1 MRKFHRIA
9 VVAASLAA
17 ALASPP
23 AAAAKPEEIAVT
35 PQSADAAI
43 IMKAPMLRVAPG
55 LKTAYRLYLHT
66 YDPKEQK
73 MVGGAFGGGAVFEA
87 KPKNFADGYLV
98 VAVKPGTYAFQSFY
112 QQDYWGLCFN
122 GGSLAFTVKSG
133 EVVYLGAF
141 DAAKYAAELQGLAIS
156 NHQTS
161 TRGQPI
167 EYFDT
172 VTPPAFSAVNDSD
185 LAAVA
190 ATMRSRM
197 PNTTVAPRAAVLSPA
212 RFGTGRDLFGL
223 SRICGG
229 YYQGKA
235 KAKP

>member
-1 MRKFHRIA
+1 MKRFHAAAI
-9 VVAASLAA
+9 VAATLAA
-17 ALASPP
+17 ALP
-23 AAAAKPEEIAVT
+23 AAPATAAKPAEIAVT

-43 IMKAPMLRVAPG
+43 ILKAPMLGVAPG

-66 YDPKEQK
+66 YDPHEQK

-122 GGSLAFTVKSG
+122 GGSLAFTVKPG
-133 EVVYLGAF
+133 EVLYLGAF
-141 DAAKYAAELQGLAIS
+141 DALKYAAELQGLAIS

-161 TRGQPI
+161 TRGQAV

-172 VTPPAFSAVNDSD
+172 VTPPALSAVDDAD

-190 ATMRSRM
+190 AMMRSRM
-197 PNTTVAPRAAVLSPA
+197 PNTTVAPRAALLSPA